1 MGRKHQDRGEL
12 SEREKEAFLKRM
24 SKGSA
29 DDARETRGMLA
40 LFLVVA
46 VFGGADAFVIW
57 KAGFDMNRGV
67 AMILVAQLVFA
78 GWIYRV
84 VSQKRR

>member
-12 SEREKEAFLKRM
+12 TEREKAAFLKRM

-29 DDARETRGMLA
+29 DDARDLRATAA
-40 LFLVVA
+40 LLVVVA
-46 VFGGADAFVIW
+46 VLGGADAFVLW
-57 KAGFDMNRGV
+57 KFGFEVNRGV
-67 AMILVAQLVFA
+67 AMILVVELVFA

-84 VSQKRR
+84 VGQRRG